1 VPRQAPPQYAI
12 KKWMSGHTLSPSAN
26 LNFIPNPAESG
37 HHVRF
42 AYTERDNGSTRM
54 DNKERHRHQQ
64 ICFSETIKL
73 VSHTY
78 EWHAGRRRQ
87 PPHHESAG
95 DRHPFCV

>member
-1 VPRQAPPQYAI
+1 MPRQAPPQYAI

-95 DRHPFCV
+95 DRRPFCL